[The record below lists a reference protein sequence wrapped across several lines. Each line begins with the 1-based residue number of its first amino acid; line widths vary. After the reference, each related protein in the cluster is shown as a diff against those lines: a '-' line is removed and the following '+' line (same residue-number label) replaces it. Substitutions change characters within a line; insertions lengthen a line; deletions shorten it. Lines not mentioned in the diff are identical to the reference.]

1 MLVSILFTRSISLR
15 FFSFWALES
24 LHTNRNRMCSR
35 GAPGCE
41 ARAARAIS
49 LERRCASAV
58 SRRWDLIV
66 SFSNV
71 EDELERY
78 GFTPASTRR
87 RSSPT

>member
-1 MLVSILFTRSISLR
+1 MIVGSRR
-15 FFSFWALES
+15 KQ
-24 LHTNRNRMCSR
+24 R
-35 GAPGCE
+35 GALRTHDSAGE
-41 ARAARAIS
+41 APPARACAAQPPPAARAIS